1 MFHANSVIGTNRPD
15 VLDKA
20 LMRPGRFDRQIGIDK
35 PDIKG
40 RRDIFLVHL
49 KGLKL
54 QDNMDEV
61 AKRLAS
67 LTPGFSGADVANVC
81 NEGALIAARRSK
93 KLVEVVDLID
103 AVERVIA
110 GLEKKNRV
118 LSPEEKKRVAY
129 HEAGHAIAGWY
140 LEHADPLL
148 KVLLAPRLLLSLG
161 ANTYAGVY
169 HSKRNGSSWLRAVS
183 AQRSIPIHRRAAQR
197 PHVCD
202 TGRTCRRT
210 AHLPKDLDWCPGRPG
225 EDHTARLLADHHVWH
240 ERTSWPPLLPP
251 RRRGVCRD
259 STVQSSNSSHDR
271 RRGAK
276 DG

>member
-1 MFHANSVIGTNRPD
+1 

-20 LMRPGRFDRQIGIDK
+20 LLRPGRFDRQISIDK

-49 KGLKL
+49 KTLKL
-54 QDNMDEV
+54 SEDIDAT
-61 AKRLAS
+61 AKRLAA

-93 KLVEVVDLID
+93 KLIEMVDFVD
-103 AVERVIA
+103 AIERVIA

-148 KVLLAPRLLLSLG
+148 KVIM
-161 ANTYAGVY
+161 NV
-169 HSKRNGSSWLRAVS
+169 
-183 AQRSIPIHRRAAQR
+183 
-197 PHVCD
+197 
-202 TGRTCRRT
+202 
-210 AHLPKDLDWCPGRPG
+210 
-225 EDHTARLLADHHVWH
+225 E
-240 ERTSWPPLLPP
+240 
-251 RRRGVCRD
+251 
-259 STVQSSNSSHDR
+259 
-271 RRGAK
+271 
-276 DG
+276 